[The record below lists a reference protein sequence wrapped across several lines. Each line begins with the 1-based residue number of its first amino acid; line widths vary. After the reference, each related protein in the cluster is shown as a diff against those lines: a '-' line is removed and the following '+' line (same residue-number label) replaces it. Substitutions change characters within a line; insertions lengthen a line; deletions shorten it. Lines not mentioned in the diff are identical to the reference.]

1 MNFNIFLKEWKR
13 YRLSLA
19 GWSAVLILLIVLT
32 MVFYPTIAENAGQ
45 LDSLLK
51 SPVIAGMMEMFA
63 GGADAFSFTDILG
76 FYATKNITFIMLLG
90 SIYSMILASTILSR
104 EENEKTADFLL
115 TRPVTRT
122 EVFTAKAGV
131 WLTVILV
138 LNIALTV
145 TGYATLEVLKKD
157 APLKVKVTAQT
168 RDELIT
174 GLRSNSEYIKEVF
187 QPDEKM
193 FAELMSRRLYAEIQT
208 SDKLVKEGLD
218 KEVLEELLPEASQ
231 GVEHLL
237 KQIKANPD
245 KYLNMLDIPLW
256 QKSFFLAYVEKAERD
271 YLSSKEG
278 FLHDPAVFIQF
289 FEKDPEYFL
298 QRFSDDPAGLE
309 SAIRDFNW
317 NEKTVKDCYYVYE
330 KKRFF
335 TLSFYVF
342 LLMLVFGAIGLFVST
357 LIKRGRPVSNWG
369 IGLVLAAYVLD
380 AVSKL
385 SPKFDYLGYLSPFK
399 FVSISVLEQGY
410 GLEGWRLAY
419 LILVPLA
426 LLAAALW
433 KYSRKDILV

>member
-1 MNFNIFLKEWKR
+1 MNFNIFLQEWKR

-19 GWSAVLILLIVLT
+19 AWSAVLILLIVLT
-32 MVFYPTIAENAGQ
+32 MVFYPTIAENASQ

-51 SPVIAGMMEMFA
+51 SPVIAGMMELFA
-63 GGADAFSFTDILG
+63 GGADVFSFTDILG

-90 SIYSMILASTILSR
+90 SIYSIILASTILSR

-122 EVFTAKAGV
+122 EVFAAKAGL
-131 WLTVILV
+131 WLTVILI
-138 LNIALTV
+138 LNIVITA

-157 APLKVKVTAQT
+157 APLKVKITAQT
-168 RDELIT
+168 RDELII
-174 GLRSNSEYIKEVF
+174 GLRGSPEYIKEVF
-187 QPDEKM
+187 NPDEKM

-208 SDKLVKEGLD
+208 GDNLKEGLD
-218 KEVLEELLPEASQ
+218 KKVLEELLPEASQ

-237 KQIKANPD
+237 EQIKANPE

-256 QKSFFLAYVEKAERD
+256 QKGFFLAHVEQAERD

-278 FLHDPAVFIQF
+278 FIHDPAVFIQF

-298 QRFSDDPAGLE
+298 QGFADDPAGLQ

-317 NEKTVKDCYYVYE
+317 NEKTVKNCYYVYE

-335 TLSFYVF
+335 TLSFYGL
-342 LLMLVFGAIGLFVST
+342 LLMLVFGAIGLFAAT
-357 LIKRGRPVSNWG
+357 LIKRGRPVSNLG
-369 IGLVLAAYVLD
+369 IGFVLAAYVLD
-380 AVSKL
+380 AASKL
-385 SPKFDYLGYLSPFK
+385 SPTLDYFGYLSPFK

-410 GLEGWRLAY
+410 GLETWRLAY
-419 LILVPLA
+419 LILVPLIF
-426 LLAAALW
+426 LIAALW
-433 KYSRKDILV
+433 KYSRKDIIV